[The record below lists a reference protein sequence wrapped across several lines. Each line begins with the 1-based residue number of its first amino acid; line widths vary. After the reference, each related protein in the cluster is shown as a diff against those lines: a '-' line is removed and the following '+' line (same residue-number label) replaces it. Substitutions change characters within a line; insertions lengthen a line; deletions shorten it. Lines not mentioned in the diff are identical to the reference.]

1 MSRFIDA
8 STEIARTPQEVF
20 DYVSDPTR
28 LPDWQRSVDAAAAE
42 PPAVRAVGMRGHEVR
57 RIPGGSRT
65 IRWEVTE
72 CEPGRRWGVRGVDG
86 PVRAHVTV
94 SFAPTSGGAGTH
106 VDYRIWFEGHR
117 IGKLLRLLAHQGA
130 RREVPSD
137 LVLLK
142 QRLEQA
148 TALI

>member
-1 MSRFIDA
+1 
-8 STEIARTPQEVF
+8 
-20 DYVSDPTR
+20 
-28 LPDWQRSVDAAAAE
+28 
-42 PPAVRAVGMRGHEVR
+42 
-57 RIPGGSRT
+57 
-65 IRWEVTE
+65 VTE
-72 CEPGRRWGVRGVDG
+72 WEPGRRWGVRGVDG

-106 VDYRIWFEGHR
+106 VDYRIWFEGHG

-130 RREVPSD
+130 RREVPSN

-148 TALI
+148 TALT

>member
-42 PPAVRAVGMRGHEVR
+42 PTAVRAVGMRGHEVR

-72 CEPGRRWGVRGVDG
+72 CDPGRHWGVRGVDG
-86 PVRAHVTV
+86 PVQAHVTV

-106 VDYRIWFEGHR
+106 VDYRIWFEGHG

-130 RREVPSD
+130 RREVPSN

-148 TALI
+148 TALT

>member
-28 LPDWQRSVDAAAAE
+28 LPDWQRSVDAAE

-72 CEPGRRWGVRGVDG
+72 CDPGRRWGVRGVDG
-86 PVRAHVTV
+86 PVQARVTV

-106 VDYRIWFEGHR
+106 VDYRIWFEGHG
-117 IGKLLRLLAHQGA
+117 IGKLFRLLAHQGA
-130 RREVPSD
+130 RREVPSN

-148 TALI
+148 TALT

>member
-1 MSRFIDA
+1 MSRFIEA

-42 PPAVRAVGMRGHEVR
+42 SPAVRAVGMRGHELR

-65 IRWEVTE
+65 ISWEVTD
-72 CEPGRRWGVRGVDG
+72 CDPGRRWGVRGVDG

-106 VDYRIWFEGHR
+106 VAYRIWFEGHG
-117 IGKLLRLLAHQGA
+117 IGKLFGLLAHQGA
-130 RREVPSD
+130 RREAPSN

-148 TALI
+148 TALT

>member
-42 PPAVRAVGMRGHEVR
+42 PTAVRAVGMRGHEVR

-72 CEPGRRWGVRGVDG
+72 CDPGRRWGVRGVDG
-86 PVRAHVTV
+86 PVQARVTV

-106 VDYRIWFEGHR
+106 VDYRIWFEGHG
-117 IGKLLRLLAHQGA
+117 IGKLFRLLAHQGA
-130 RREVPSD
+130 RREVPSN

-148 TALI
+148 TALT

>member
-42 PPAVRAVGMRGHEVR
+42 PTAVRAVGMRGHEVR

-72 CEPGRRWGVRGVDG
+72 CDPGRRWGVRGVDG
-86 PVRAHVTV
+86 PVQARVTV

-106 VDYRIWFEGHR
+106 VDYRIWFEGHG

-130 RREVPSD
+130 RREVPSN

-148 TALI
+148 TALT

>member
-72 CEPGRRWGVRGVDG
+72 CDPGRHWGVRGVDG
-86 PVRAHVTV
+86 PVQAHVTV

-106 VDYRIWFEGHR
+106 VDYRIWFEGHG
-117 IGKLLRLLAHQGA
+117 IGKLFRLLAHQGA
-130 RREVPSD
+130 RREVPSN

-148 TALI
+148 TALT